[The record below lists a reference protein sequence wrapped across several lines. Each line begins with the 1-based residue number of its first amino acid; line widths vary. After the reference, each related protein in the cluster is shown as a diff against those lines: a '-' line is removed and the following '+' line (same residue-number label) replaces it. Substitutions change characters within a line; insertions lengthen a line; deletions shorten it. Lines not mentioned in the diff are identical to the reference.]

1 MSRTDLSNDA
11 APAAPAMRKDVM
23 LRLVTGIAAALLLT
37 GAAPAATVDDLGWM
51 AGTWIEE
58 TIEGTGGR
66 WTEEYWTIPRGG
78 VMLGAS
84 RSGRGAA
91 LGEFEFLRLQVGE
104 DGVVAYVAQPGGG
117 TPVAFRLA
125 DHDAM
130 SATFENA
137 AHDYPQ
143 RIRYRR
149 DGDVMT
155 ATISAIDGS
164 KARSWV
170 YRRR

>member
-1 MSRTDLSNDA
+1 MKRIATLLA
-11 APAAPAMRKDVM
+11 AV
-23 LRLVTGIAAALLLT
+23 LLIAAT
-37 GAAPAATVDDLGWM
+37 PVPTVADLAWM
-51 AGTWIEE
+51 AGSWVEE
-58 TIEGTGGR
+58 GSAGAVGGR

>member
-1 MSRTDLSNDA
+1 MKRVATLLA
-11 APAAPAMRKDVM
+11 AV
-23 LRLVTGIAAALLLT
+23 LLIAAT
-37 GAAPAATVDDLGWM
+37 PAPTVDDLAWM
-51 AGTWIEE
+51 AGSWVEE
-58 TIEGTGGR
+58 GGAGAAGGR

-91 LGEFEFLRLQVGE
+91 LGEFEFLRLRTGE
-104 DGVVAYVAQPGGG
+104 DGVVAYVAQHGGG
-117 TPVAFRLA
+117 TPVAFPLA